1 MAVLTMLMLAMT
13 ACSSD
18 DDMNY
23 SDNGKESSEDKK
35 ENGDVGIFVNF
46 TLQDESGIE
55 KYVFKEG
62 ENIIFQLAITNNT
75 EKEARLSNFD
85 DMVFHNNVFHVYSSQ
100 GEDFGHPYDYLLINE
115 IMGPMNFPPRYTYTL
130 FCPWIN
136 NPDSELPSWDR
147 LPYYK
152 HFITE
157 KFRPLPKG
165 EYYSEFPLRLDE
177 KKTVTCYKSFII
189 E

>member
-1 MAVLTMLMLAMT
+1 MAVLTMLMLVMT

-18 DDMNY
+18 DNMNY
-23 SDNGKESSEDKK
+23 SDNGKESSEDKE
-35 ENGDVGIFVNF
+35 ENGDAGIFVNF

-62 ENIIFQLAITNNT
+62 ENIIFNLAITNNT

-100 GEDFGHPYDYLLINE
+100 GEDFGHPYDYLFIYE
-115 IMGPMNFPPRYTYTL
+115 ILGPMIFPPGYTYTL
-130 FCPWIN
+130 LCPWIN
-136 NPDSELPSWDR
+136 KPDSELRCDT
-147 LPYYK
+147 LLNN
-152 HFITE
+152 HFVFK

-165 EYYSEFPLRLDE
+165 EYYSKFPLRLDE
-177 KKTVTCYKSFII
+177 KKTVTCNKSFII